1 MKRHALFCCLIGI
14 ALLVLPAVGTPV
26 APEGGLLYFVNT
38 TSDTVVIGACQ
49 NGNPGCSL
57 RGAIQTANS
66 HPGADGIEIDL
77 PMGSVINL
85 TAALPDITESVGII
99 GPGPNLVTVRR
110 NTGGSYRIF
119 NVTAGPVS
127 SPG

>member
-1 MKRHALFCCLIGI
+1 MWVVLI
-14 ALLVLPAVGTPV
+14 A
-26 APEGGLLYFVNT
+26 APTLRAGGLLYFVNT

-99 GPGPNLVTVRR
+99 GPGANLVTVRR
-110 NTGGSYRIF
+110 DTGGSYRIF
-119 NVTAGPVS
+119 NVRRPSQYLRADH
-127 SPG
+127 